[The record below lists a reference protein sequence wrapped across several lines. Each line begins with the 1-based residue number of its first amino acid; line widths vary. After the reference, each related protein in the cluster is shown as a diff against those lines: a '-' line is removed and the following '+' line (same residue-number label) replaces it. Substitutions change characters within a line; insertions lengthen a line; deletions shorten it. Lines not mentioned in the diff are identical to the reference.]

1 MRLNEA
7 IRATVRRVAEA
18 ALLFGLLAGFSGPS
32 LAGDRAL
39 IDYIGYSADGRYF
52 AFEEY
57 GVQDGS
63 GFPYAN
69 IYVIDLP
76 ADKWVGGSPFRARLE
91 GDGASVAD
99 VRAEARDLAR
109 ATLAELRIDAGAF
122 PIAINADGEPDAAAY
137 GLRFGTPGYGLDGV
151 QDEHLLTLET
161 FPLQPGMDCA
171 IVDNEVLGFALSLD
185 GEELYRDSGTLPRSR
200 GCALD
205 YRVHAVVQAPDWLF
219 GTPAQRV
226 AIIAV
231 YPYGFEGP
239 DRRFMAVPLPP
250 AP

>member
-7 IRATVRRVAEA
+7 IGATVRRAAEA
-18 ALLFGLLAGFSGPS
+18 TMLLGLLAGFAAPALG
-32 LAGDRAL
+32 GDRAL

-63 GFPYAN
+63 GFPYST

-76 ADKWVGGSPFRARLE
+76 ADRWVGGSPFRARLE
-91 GDGASVAD
+91 GDTDTVGE
-99 VRAEARDLAR
+99 VRTAARDLADG
-109 ATLAELRIDAGAF
+109 TLAELRIDVGAF
-122 PIAINADGEPDAAAY
+122 PIAVNGDGEPDAAAY

-161 FPLQPGMDCA
+161 FPMQPGMDCA
-171 IVDNEVLGFALSLD
+171 IIDNEVFGFSLGLD

-200 GCALD
+200 GCAMD
-205 YRVHAVVQAPDWLF
+205 YRLHAVVQAPDWLF
-219 GTPAQRV
+219 GEPAQRV

-231 YPYGFEGP
+231 YPFGFEGP
-239 DRRFMAVPLPP
+239 DRRFMAVPLPLMP
-250 AP
+250 